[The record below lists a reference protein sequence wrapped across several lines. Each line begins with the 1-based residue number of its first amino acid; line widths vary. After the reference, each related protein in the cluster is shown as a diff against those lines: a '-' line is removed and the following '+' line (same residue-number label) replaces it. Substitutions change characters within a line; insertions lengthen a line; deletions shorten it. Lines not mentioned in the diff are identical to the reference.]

1 MADQAPQGEERPR
14 RTTSFAQLQVTAY
27 TPVIL
32 EIATEHADELGSAVQ
47 RVTGE
52 VMTKTRSRLALCLES
67 VYLGK
72 QVEQHALRVVLAH
85 PRYGLIS
92 FRPLSAVLHHPLI
105 WLEAPTEVEYDR
117 NPRGPYTE
125 TVVVDTGQASLRCPA
140 TNLGVGGIC
149 VKLPAYV
156 PGASSLAE
164 GMTCHIFIGQH
175 IPIHHKLAARLVWR
189 KGELAGFNFINLTH
203 HEESALIVYT
213 TQLAWTQQKIE
224 EQRSVRSDVVKE

>member
-1 MADQAPQGEERPR
+1 MADQPPQGEARPR
-14 RTTSFAQLQVTAY
+14 RTISFAQLQVTAY

-32 EIATEHADELGSAVQ
+32 EIATEHPDERGSTVY

-67 VYLGK
+67 VYLGR
-72 QVEQHALRVVLAH
+72 QVEQHALRAVLAN

-105 WLEAPTEVEYDR
+105 WLEAPVQVEYDR

-125 TVVVDTGQASLRCPA
+125 TVLVDTGQASVRCPA

-149 VKLPAYV
+149 VKLPAYF

-175 IPIHHKLAARLVWR
+175 IPIHNKLAARLVWR
-189 KGELAGFNFINLTH
+189 KGELAGFSFINLTR
-203 HEESALIVYT
+203 HEEDALIAYT
-213 TQLAWTQQKIE
+213 TQLAWTQEKIE
-224 EQRSVRSDVVKE
+224 EQRPVRSDAVKE